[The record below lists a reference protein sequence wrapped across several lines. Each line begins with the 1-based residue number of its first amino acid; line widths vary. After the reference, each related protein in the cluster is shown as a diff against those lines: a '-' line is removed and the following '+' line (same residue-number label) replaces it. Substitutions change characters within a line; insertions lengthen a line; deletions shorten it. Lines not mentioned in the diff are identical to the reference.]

1 MAVPSTL
8 PAGAPAGMGEIS
20 AEGLRERATYFAS
33 EALGGRFT
41 STPGQRAASEYVAQ
55 HLAALG
61 YEPLGDAGPD
71 GTRTFFQSWPVG
83 RTRLDGERTS
93 LEIAG
98 TVQARGFGVV
108 ESESGDAV
116 DVAGTF
122 VFCEHGAPAALPE
135 SVGDGDVPFVMLRT
149 RSLAR
154 LPVEAQF
161 MQGLGLLG
169 KASSIAARLASRGAK
184 CVVFGMLN
192 DDSSLGDF
200 LNYCGLTPDKPLVRY
215 GEDRGMAAMVE
226 GMRAAVPMVF
236 LSRALTTEALTSLGY
251 AVDGAKFARSQAAAV
266 DAAARV
272 RVAVVRDEAEAW
284 NVCGVLLGADP
295 AVAHEAV
302 VYSAHIDHMGT
313 RLDGRI
319 FGGAD
324 DNASGSASLCEVAEA
339 LARGERPKRS
349 VIVLSVAG
357 EEEGLWGSKHWAE
370 HPTWPIEN
378 VVANVNID
386 MIGRVADLSG
396 ADEISITPSFQ
407 HPKFSSIARRA
418 AELATSFGLGL
429 TSGDKFYERSDHY
442 NFAVRGIPVVFFCDG
457 EHEDYHQVTDTA
469 DKLEY
474 GKIEAVAR
482 LAFWV
487 GVDVA
492 NAAARPEEIGRQQGW
507 LDAPAAAPESARGR

>member
-1 MAVPSTL
+1 
-8 PAGAPAGMGEIS
+8 MGEIS
-20 AEGLRERATYFAS
+20 SDGLRERATYFAS

-61 YEPLGDAGPD
+61 YEPLGDARPD
-71 GTRTFFQSWPVG
+71 GTRSFLQSWPVG
-83 RTRLDGERTS
+83 RTRLDGDRTS

-98 TVQARGFGVV
+98 TTHARGFGVV

-116 DVAGTF
+116 DVAGSL
-122 VFCEHGAPAALPE
+122 VFGEYGAPATLPE
-135 SVGDGDVPFVMLRT
+135 SVADGDVPFVMLRT

-169 KASSIAARLASRGAK
+169 KASSIATRLASRGAK
-184 CVVFGMLN
+184 CVVFGMLH

-226 GMRAAVPMVF
+226 GMRVAVPMVF
-236 LSRALTTEALTSLGY
+236 LSRALTSDALTSLGY
-251 AVDGAKFARSQAAAV
+251 AVDGAKFSRAQDAAV
-266 DAAARV
+266 DAAVRV
-272 RVAVVRDEAEAW
+272 KVAVVHDQAEAW
-284 NVCGVLLGADP
+284 NVCGVLRGADP
-295 AVAHEAV
+295 AVADEAV

-324 DNASGSASLCEVAEA
+324 DNASGSASLCEIAEA
-339 LARGERPKRS
+339 LARGTRPRRS
-349 VIVLSVAG
+349 SIVLSVAG

-370 HPTWPIEN
+370 HPSWPIED

-396 ADEISITPSFQ
+396 ADEISITPSYQ

-492 NAAARPEEIGRQQGW
+492 NAQERPAEIGRQQGW
-507 LDAPAAAPESARGR
+507 LEEKEAATERRR